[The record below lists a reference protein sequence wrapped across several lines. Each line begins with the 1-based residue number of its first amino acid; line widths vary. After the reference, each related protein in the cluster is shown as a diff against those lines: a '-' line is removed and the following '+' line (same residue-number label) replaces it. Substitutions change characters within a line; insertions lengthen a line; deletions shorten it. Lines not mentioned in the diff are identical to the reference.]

1 MGAALIGAAIALA
14 MLAIAAAILS
24 GQITKKRGDWE

>member
-1 MGAALIGAAIALA
+1 MGAALIGAAITFA
-14 MLAIAAAILS
+14 MLCIFAAILS